1 MATAETMIA
10 TIAHFLPPGI
20 PASPGGPGGPG
31 GPIAPTE
38 AAAGAAI
45 VLVGRTI
52 AVGIIGTVGV
62 GAPPMKKPVSGGEP
76 PMDIP
81 VFGGGTKV
89 EAPGNGV

>member
-38 AAAGAAI
+38 AAGAAI
-45 VLVGRTI
+45 VLVGSTI
-52 AVGIIGTVGV
+52 AGGIIGTVGV

-81 VFGGGTKV
+81 VSGGGTKV
-89 EAPGNGV
+89 AAPGTGV